1 MLMESFC
8 VLIFFFFLY
17 AYVKNMNTP
26 FCFDLPFLNLTCF
39 KSLGKLNHLI
49 RRTVSWENI
58 DMLSCLKKERLT
70 TAHS

>member
-1 MLMESFC
+1 MESFY
-8 VLIFFFFLY
+8 VLILFLFFLY

-26 FCFDLPFLNLTCF
+26 FRFDLPFSNLTCF

-58 DMLSCLKKERLT
+58 DMLSCLKKERLI
-70 TAHS
+70 TAHR